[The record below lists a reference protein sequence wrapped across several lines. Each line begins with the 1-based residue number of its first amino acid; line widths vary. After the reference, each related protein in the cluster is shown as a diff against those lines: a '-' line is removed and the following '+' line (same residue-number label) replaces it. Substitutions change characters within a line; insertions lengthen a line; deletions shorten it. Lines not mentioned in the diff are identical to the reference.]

1 MKYIQLFTYAM
12 AVAITASLCVS
23 CELEISDN
31 GKLDGN
37 WHLTSIDTLATGGQC
52 DLSQQRIYWA
62 VQGKLLYVRDI
73 AQNPIGYFFRFRQES
88 NHLILSEPYLSGG
101 HEDNEDG
108 GDHQVTD
115 VDILRPFGI
124 NNLEEDYIKEQLTS
138 SRMTLQSETLRLN
151 FVKF

>member
-1 MKYIQLFTYAM
+1 MKYLRLFTCAFAM
-12 AVAITASLCVS
+12 TIIALLCVS
-23 CELEISDN
+23 CELETSDN

-37 WHLTSIDTLATGGQC
+37 WHLTSIDTLATGGQY

-73 AQNPIGYFFRFRQES
+73 AQNPISYFFRFSQE
-88 NHLILSEPYLSGG
+88 NGHLILTEPYQSGG
-101 HEDNEDG
+101 HEDNENG
-108 GDHQVTD
+108 GDHAVTE

-124 NNLEEDYIKEQLTS
+124 NNLEEDYVKETLTGS
-138 SRMTLQSETLRLN
+138 HLTLRSETLRLN